1 MRLAFICLSV
11 LVLAGAAFAQTKAP
25 MKSTAPEKMMPA
37 GDAEKMRACD
47 KKAMDEHV
55 KMEDRAKFVAD
66 CMAKMK

>member
-1 MRLAFICLSV
+1 
-11 LVLAGAAFAQTKAP
+11 
-25 MKSTAPEKMMPA
+25 MPA